1 VTVPTLVFDLDGT
14 LVDTAPDLAAAAN
27 HVLSVAGLTPVA
39 ATRLRP
45 FVGKGARRTLEAAFG
60 MHGLALNPDDTA
72 RHVAVFLEHY
82 AANIAAGSRPFP
94 GVLPA
99 LETWRLRGARLAV
112 CTNKRE
118 ALAVQLLDVL
128 GLSQFFVAIAG
139 GDTFPVRKPDPHH
152 LVGTIARAG
161 GQREAAIMI
170 GDTDTDIETARAARI
185 PVVAVDFGYAD
196 APVHSYRPDAVI
208 GHFDELST
216 AIHRL
221 QTMPTIP

>member
-1 VTVPTLVFDLDGT
+1 VTAPTLVFDLDGT

-27 HVLSVAGLTPVA
+27 HVLSVAGLTPVDVA
-39 ATRLRP
+39 RLRP
-45 FVGKGARRTLEAAFG
+45 YVGKGARRTLEAAFG
-60 MHGLALNPDDTA
+60 MHGRVLSPDDTA
-72 RHVAVFLEHY
+72 KQVAVFIDHY
-82 AANIAAGSRPFP
+82 SANISAGSRPFP
-94 GVLPA
+94 GVLPV

-118 ALAVQLLDVL
+118 TLAVQLLDAL
-128 GLSQFFVAIAG
+128 GLSRLFIAIVG
-139 GDTFPVRKPDPHH
+139 GDTFPVHKPDPQH

-170 GDTDTDIETARAARI
+170 GDTDTDIDTARAARV
-185 PVVAVDFGYAD
+185 PVIAVAFGYAD
-196 APVHSYRPDAVI
+196 APVQTYRPDAVI

-221 QTMPTIP
+221 RSTSPTP